1 MKIVYLLMVF
11 AAYPALALAGC
22 RFAGRKTFADSFFPK
37 EASAYWRGI
46 AAFMVIFA
54 HLTIYLQEKGI
65 STGPAKVYEW
75 FGGMGVLVFF
85 FLSGYGTAKSL
96 QKKEMNL
103 RWLISHLLWLWVPV
117 TVIRCFFWF
126 GIRSGYS
133 SPGIGTFLLYI
144 AGWLEPF
151 WFIAVLMSVYVT
163 VYISGRFFS
172 GHFLVCLLLL
182 NLLSSA
188 AFYFL
193 GFEPRWYNGHLLFVF
208 AAWLAAREEDCRR
221 LIRAHWWT
229 SLAVSAAVF
238 AAASLLFTR
247 FKPGL
252 ISVPF
257 KLLSGAGLT
266 LLMVV
271 LSQKY
276 KQYGRPMIFFG
287 KMSLYLYI
295 IHSSLY
301 PMMDKYWPQ
310 SPYAVVFLSTA
321 ITLLLSVCC
330 QKLETAARKAI
341 RKPS

>member
-1 MKIVYLLMVF
+1 MKIAYLLIVF
-11 AAYPALALAGC
+11 AVYPALALAGC
-22 RFAGRKTFADSFFPK
+22 RFAGRKGFADTFFPR
-37 EASAYWRGI
+37 EASVYWRGI

-103 RWLISHLLWLWVPV
+103 HWLISHLLWLWVPV

-126 GIRSGYS
+126 GVRSDYS
-133 SPGIGTFLLYI
+133 PSGIGTFLLYI
-144 AGWLEPF
+144 IGWLDPF

-163 VYISGRFFS
+163 VYVSKRFFP

-182 NLLSSA
+182 NVLSSA
-188 AFYFL
+188 VFYLL

-208 AAWLAAREEDCRR
+208 AAWLATREDSCCRI
-221 LIRAHWWT
+221 IRAHWWI
-229 SLAVSAAVF
+229 SLGVSAAVF
-238 AAASLLFTR
+238 AAASLLFAH
-247 FKPGL
+247 FKPEL

-257 KLLSGAGLT
+257 KLLSGAGLS
-266 LLMVV
+266 LMILV

-276 KQYGRPMIFFG
+276 LQYGSPMVFFG
-287 KMSLYLYI
+287 KMSLYLYV

-301 PMMDKYWPQ
+301 PVMDKYWPQ
-310 SPYAVVFLSTA
+310 KPYLVVFLSIG

-330 QKLETAARKAI
+330 QRLEMTAKKTVIKR
-341 RKPS
+341 